1 MSQAQSLGRLPTAD
15 NNHRAPGNLLALD
28 EKKYSRLGWLLVLGG
43 FAGFLGWAAL
53 APLDKGVAVAGKVMV
68 SGHRK
73 AVQHPS
79 GGIIER
85 IEVRDGEVVSA
96 GQVLIRL
103 KELPLRTQ
111 VQSLRTQFLGS
122 LASEAR
128 LNAERD
134 GSQVLAFAPE
144 LLAQA
149 DDPEVAATMALQ
161 RQLFSSRAQ
170 ALAMEQQ
177 GIAESIA
184 GSEAQLR
191 GTRDSQ
197 ASKVLQ
203 RSALNEQLQGLREL
217 ARDGYIPRNR
227 LLDSERLYAQIDG
240 SISEDFGRIGQLQ
253 RQILEMRL
261 RIRQLAEE
269 FQKELRSQLAETRT
283 RSEDLRNRL
292 ASAEFELANS
302 LVRAPAAGVV
312 VGLEV
317 FTEGGVVKPGQAL
330 MEIVP
335 QGEPLLVEARV
346 PVQMIDKVHPGLPV
360 ELMFSAFSQS
370 TTPRV
375 AGQVT
380 LVSADRQVDERTD
393 EPYYTLRAEVSADGM
408 QQLRGLQIRPGMPV
422 EAFVRTGER
431 SMLNYL
437 FKPLLDRTHMALVE
451 E

>member
-1 MSQAQSLGRLPTAD
+1 MTQLNAKVVGDSNVLQ
-15 NNHRAPGNLLALD
+15 LD
-28 EKKYSRLGWLLVLGG
+28 DTRYSRLGRLLMLGG
-43 FAGFLGWAAL
+43 FLGFLGWAAL
-53 APLDKGVAVAGKVMV
+53 APLDKGVAVSGKVMV

-73 AVQHPS
+73 VVQHPS
-79 GGIIER
+79 GGIVER
-85 IEVRDGEVVSA
+85 IDVRDGDKVAA

-103 KELPLRTQ
+103 KETPLLGQ
-111 VQSLRTQFLGS
+111 AQSLRSQFYGS

-134 GSQVLAFAPE
+134 GVASVSFPVELTALAAE
-144 LLAQA
+144 
-149 DDPEVAATMALQ
+149 PEVASNLALQ
-161 RQLFSSRAQ
+161 RQLFDSRRQ
-170 ALAMEQQ
+170 ALLLDQQ
-177 GIAESIA
+177 GIDESIA
-184 GSEAQLR
+184 GAEAQLR
-191 GTRDSQ
+191 GVRDSQ

-203 RSALNEQLQGLREL
+203 RTALTEQLQGLREL
-217 ARDGYIPRNR
+217 AREGYIPRNR
-227 LLDSERLYAQIDG
+227 LLDSERVYAQVLG
-240 SISEDFGRIGQLQ
+240 SISEDYGRIGQLQ
-253 RQILEMRL
+253 RQVLEMRL
-261 RIRQLAEE
+261 KIRQLAEE
-269 FQKELRSQLAETRT
+269 YQKEVRTQLADTRVRT
-283 RSEDLRNRL
+283 EDLRNRL

-302 LVRAPAAGVV
+302 QLRAPVAGIV
-312 VGLEV
+312 VGLDV
-317 FTEGGVVKPGQAL
+317 FTEGGVIKPGQAL

-346 PVQMIDKVHPGLPV
+346 PVELADKVHAGLPV

-375 AGQVT
+375 AGEVT

-393 EPYYTLRAEVSADGM
+393 EPYYTLRAQVSEAGM
-408 QQLRGLQIRPGMPV
+408 AQLAGLQIRPGMPV

>member
-1 MSQAQSLGRLPTAD
+1 MTQLNAKAVGDSNVLQ
-15 NNHRAPGNLLALD
+15 LD
-28 EKKYSRLGWLLVLGG
+28 DTRYARLGWLLMLGG
-43 FAGFLGWAAL
+43 FLGFLGWAAL
-53 APLDKGVAVAGKVMV
+53 APLDKGVAVSGKVMV

-73 AVQHPS
+73 VVQHPS
-79 GGIIER
+79 GGIVER
-85 IEVRDGEVVSA
+85 IDVRDGDKVVA

-103 KELPLRTQ
+103 KETPLLGQ
-111 VQSLRTQFLGS
+111 AQSLRSQFYGS

-134 GSQVLAFAPE
+134 GVASVSFPTELTALASE
-144 LLAQA
+144 
-149 DDPEVAATMALQ
+149 PEVASNLALQ
-161 RQLFSSRAQ
+161 RQLFDSRRQ
-170 ALAMEQQ
+170 ALLLDQQ
-177 GIAESIA
+177 GIDESIA
-184 GSEAQLR
+184 GAEAQLR
-191 GTRDSQ
+191 GVRDSQ

-203 RSALNEQLQGLREL
+203 RTALAEQLQGLREL
-217 ARDGYIPRNR
+217 AREGYIPRNR
-227 LLDSERLYAQIDG
+227 LLDSERVYAQVLG
-240 SISEDFGRIGQLQ
+240 SISEDYGRIGQLQ
-253 RQILEMRL
+253 RQVLEMRL
-261 RIRQLAEE
+261 KIRQLAEE
-269 FQKELRSQLAETRT
+269 YQKEVRTQLADTRVRT
-283 RSEDLRNRL
+283 EDLRNRL

-302 LVRAPAAGVV
+302 QLRAPVAGIV
-312 VGLEV
+312 VGLDV
-317 FTEGGVVKPGQAL
+317 FTEGGVIKPGQAL

-346 PVQMIDKVHPGLPV
+346 PVELADKVHAGLPV

-375 AGQVT
+375 AGEVM

-393 EPYYTLRAEVSADGM
+393 EPYYTLRAQVTEAGM
-408 QQLRGLQIRPGMPV
+408 AQLAGLQIRPGMPV

>member
-1 MSQAQSLGRLPTAD
+1 MTQLNAKAVGDSNVLQ
-15 NNHRAPGNLLALD
+15 LD
-28 EKKYSRLGWLLVLGG
+28 DTRYARLGWLLMLGG
-43 FAGFLGWAAL
+43 FLGFLGWAAL
-53 APLDKGVAVAGKVMV
+53 APLDKGVAVSGKVMV

-73 AVQHPS
+73 VVQHPS
-79 GGIIER
+79 GGIVER
-85 IEVRDGEVVSA
+85 IDVRDGDKVVA

-103 KELPLRTQ
+103 KETPLLGQ
-111 VQSLRTQFLGS
+111 AQSLRSQFYGS

-134 GSQVLAFAPE
+134 GVASVSFPTELTALASE
-144 LLAQA
+144 
-149 DDPEVAATMALQ
+149 PEVASNLALQ
-161 RQLFSSRAQ
+161 RQLFDSRRQ
-170 ALAMEQQ
+170 ALLLDQQ
-177 GIAESIA
+177 GIDESIA
-184 GSEAQLR
+184 GAEAQLR
-191 GTRDSQ
+191 GVRDSQ

-203 RSALNEQLQGLREL
+203 RTALAEQLQGLREL
-217 ARDGYIPRNR
+217 AREGYIPRNR
-227 LLDSERLYAQIDG
+227 LLDSERVYAQVLG
-240 SISEDFGRIGQLQ
+240 SISEDYGRIGQLQ
-253 RQILEMRL
+253 RQVLEMRL
-261 RIRQLAEE
+261 KIRQLAEE
-269 FQKELRSQLAETRT
+269 YQKEVRTQLADTRVRT
-283 RSEDLRNRL
+283 EDLRNRL

-302 LVRAPAAGVV
+302 QLRAPVAGIV
-312 VGLEV
+312 VGLDV
-317 FTEGGVVKPGQAL
+317 FTEGGVIKPGQAL

-346 PVQMIDKVHPGLPV
+346 PVELADKGHAGLPV

-375 AGQVT
+375 AGEVM

-393 EPYYTLRAEVSADGM
+393 EPYYTLRAQVTEAGM
-408 QQLRGLQIRPGMPV
+408 AQLAGLQIRPGMPV

>member
-1 MSQAQSLGRLPTAD
+1 MTQLNAKAVGDSNVLQ
-15 NNHRAPGNLLALD
+15 LD
-28 EKKYSRLGWLLVLGG
+28 DTRYSRLGWLLMLGG
-43 FAGFLGWAAL
+43 FLGFLGWAAL
-53 APLDKGVAVAGKVMV
+53 APLDKGVAVSGKVMV

-73 AVQHPS
+73 VVQHPS
-79 GGIIER
+79 GGIVER
-85 IEVRDGEVVSA
+85 IDVRDGDKVAA

-103 KELPLRTQ
+103 KETPLLGQ
-111 VQSLRTQFLGS
+111 AQSLRSQFYGS

-134 GSQVLAFAPE
+134 GVASVSFPTELTALASE
-144 LLAQA
+144 
-149 DDPEVAATMALQ
+149 PEVASNLALQ
-161 RQLFSSRAQ
+161 RQLFDSRRQ
-170 ALAMEQQ
+170 ALLLDQQ
-177 GIAESIA
+177 GIDESIA
-184 GSEAQLR
+184 GAEAQLR
-191 GTRDSQ
+191 GVRDSQ

-203 RSALNEQLQGLREL
+203 RTALAEQLQGLREL
-217 ARDGYIPRNR
+217 AREGYIPRNR
-227 LLDSERLYAQIDG
+227 LLDSERVYAQVLG
-240 SISEDFGRIGQLQ
+240 SISEDYGRIGQLQ
-253 RQILEMRL
+253 RQVLEMRL
-261 RIRQLAEE
+261 KIRQLAEE
-269 FQKELRSQLAETRT
+269 YQKEVRTQLADTRVRT
-283 RSEDLRNRL
+283 EDLRNRL

-302 LVRAPAAGVV
+302 QLRAPVAGIV
-312 VGLEV
+312 VGLDV
-317 FTEGGVVKPGQAL
+317 FTEGGVIKPGQAL

-346 PVQMIDKVHPGLPV
+346 PVELADKVHAGLPV

-375 AGQVT
+375 AGEVM

-393 EPYYTLRAEVSADGM
+393 EPFYTLRAQVTEAGM
-408 QQLRGLQIRPGMPV
+408 AQLAGLQIRPGMPV

>member
-1 MSQAQSLGRLPTAD
+1 MTQLNAKAVGDSNVLQ
-15 NNHRAPGNLLALD
+15 LD
-28 EKKYSRLGWLLVLGG
+28 DTRYARLGWLLMLGG
-43 FAGFLGWAAL
+43 FLGFLGWAAL
-53 APLDKGVAVAGKVMV
+53 APLDKGVAVSGKVMV

-73 AVQHPS
+73 VVQHPS
-79 GGIIER
+79 GGIVER
-85 IEVRDGEVVSA
+85 IDVRDGDKVVA

-103 KELPLRTQ
+103 KETPLLGQ
-111 VQSLRTQFLGS
+111 AQSLRSQFYGS

-134 GSQVLAFAPE
+134 GVASVSFPTELTALASE
-144 LLAQA
+144 
-149 DDPEVAATMALQ
+149 PEVASNLALQ
-161 RQLFSSRAQ
+161 RQLFDSRRQ
-170 ALAMEQQ
+170 ALLLDQQ
-177 GIAESIA
+177 GIDESIA
-184 GSEAQLR
+184 GAEAQLR
-191 GTRDSQ
+191 GVRDSQ

-203 RSALNEQLQGLREL
+203 RTALAEQLQGLREL
-217 ARDGYIPRNR
+217 AREGYIPRNR
-227 LLDSERLYAQIDG
+227 LLDSERVYAQVLG
-240 SISEDFGRIGQLQ
+240 SISEDYGRIGQLQ
-253 RQILEMRL
+253 RQVLEMRL
-261 RIRQLAEE
+261 KIRQLAEE
-269 FQKELRSQLAETRT
+269 YQKEVRTQLADTRVRT
-283 RSEDLRNRL
+283 EDLRNRL

-302 LVRAPAAGVV
+302 QLRAPVAGIV
-312 VGLEV
+312 VGLDV
-317 FTEGGVVKPGQAL
+317 FTEGGVIKPGQAL

-346 PVQMIDKVHPGLPV
+346 PVELADKVHPGLPV

-375 AGQVT
+375 AGEVT

-393 EPYYTLRAEVSADGM
+393 EPYYTLRAQVSEAGM
-408 QQLRGLQIRPGMPV
+408 AQLAGLQIRPGMPV

>member
-1 MSQAQSLGRLPTAD
+1 MTQSNARGLGDSNVLQ
-15 NNHRAPGNLLALD
+15 LD
-28 EKKYSRLGWLLVLGG
+28 DTRYSRLGWLLMLGG
-43 FAGFLGWAAL
+43 FLGFLGWAAL
-53 APLDKGVAVAGKVMV
+53 APLDKGVAVSGKVMV

-73 AVQHPS
+73 VVQHPS
-79 GGIIER
+79 GGIVER
-85 IEVRDGEVVSA
+85 IDVRDGDNVQA

-103 KELPLRTQ
+103 KETPLLGQ
-111 VQSLRTQFLGS
+111 AQSLRSQFYGS

-134 GSQVLAFAPE
+134 GASSVIFPVELTALAAE
-144 LLAQA
+144 
-149 DDPEVAATMALQ
+149 PEVTSNRVLQ
-161 RQLFSSRAQ
+161 RQLFDSRRQ
-170 ALAMEQQ
+170 ALLLDQQ
-177 GIAESIA
+177 GINESIA
-184 GSEAQLR
+184 GAEAQLR
-191 GTRDSQ
+191 GVRDSQ

-203 RSALNEQLQGLREL
+203 RTALTEQLQGLREL
-217 ARDGYIPRNR
+217 AHEGYIPRNR
-227 LLDSERLYAQIDG
+227 LLDSERVYAQVLG
-240 SISEDFGRIGQLQ
+240 SISEDYGRIGQLQ
-253 RQILEMRL
+253 RQVLEMRL
-261 RIRQLAEE
+261 KIRQLAEE
-269 FQKELRSQLAETRT
+269 YQKEVRTQLADTRVRT
-283 RSEDLRNRL
+283 EDLRNRL

-302 LVRAPAAGVV
+302 QLRAPVAGIV
-312 VGLEV
+312 VGLDV
-317 FTEGGVVKPGQAL
+317 FTEGGVIKPGQAL

-346 PVQMIDKVHPGLPV
+346 PVELADKVHAGLPV

-375 AGQVT
+375 AGEVT

-393 EPYYTLRAEVSADGM
+393 EPYYTLRAQVSEQGM
-408 QQLRGLQIRPGMPV
+408 AQLAGLQIRPGMPV

>member
-1 MSQAQSLGRLPTAD
+1 MTQLNAKAVGDSNVLQ
-15 NNHRAPGNLLALD
+15 LD
-28 EKKYSRLGWLLVLGG
+28 DTRYARLGWLLMLGG
-43 FAGFLGWAAL
+43 FLGFLGWAAL
-53 APLDKGVAVAGKVMV
+53 APLDKGVAVSGKVMV

-73 AVQHPS
+73 VVQHPS
-79 GGIIER
+79 GGIVER
-85 IEVRDGEVVSA
+85 IDVRDGDKVVA

-103 KELPLRTQ
+103 KETPLLGQ
-111 VQSLRTQFLGS
+111 AQSLRSQFYGS

-134 GSQVLAFAPE
+134 GVASVSFPTELTALASE
-144 LLAQA
+144 
-149 DDPEVAATMALQ
+149 PEVASNLALQ
-161 RQLFSSRAQ
+161 RQLFDSRRQ
-170 ALAMEQQ
+170 ALLLDQQ
-177 GIAESIA
+177 GIDESIA
-184 GSEAQLR
+184 GAEAQLR
-191 GTRDSQ
+191 GVRDSQ

-203 RSALNEQLQGLREL
+203 RTALTEQLQGLREL
-217 ARDGYIPRNR
+217 AREGYIPRNR
-227 LLDSERLYAQIDG
+227 LLDSERVYAQVLG
-240 SISEDFGRIGQLQ
+240 SISEDYGRIGQLQ
-253 RQILEMRL
+253 RQVLEMRL
-261 RIRQLAEE
+261 KIRQLAEE
-269 FQKELRSQLAETRT
+269 YQKEVRTQLADTRVRT
-283 RSEDLRNRL
+283 EDLRNRL

-302 LVRAPAAGVV
+302 QLRAPVAGIV
-312 VGLEV
+312 VGLDV
-317 FTEGGVVKPGQAL
+317 FTEGGVIKPGQAL

-346 PVQMIDKVHPGLPV
+346 PVELADKVHAGLPV

-375 AGQVT
+375 AGEVM

-393 EPYYTLRAEVSADGM
+393 EPFYTLRAQVTEAGM
-408 QQLRGLQIRPGMPV
+408 AQLAGLQIRPGMPV

>member
-1 MSQAQSLGRLPTAD
+1 MTQLNAKVVGDSNVLQ
-15 NNHRAPGNLLALD
+15 LD
-28 EKKYSRLGWLLVLGG
+28 DTRYSRLGWLLMLGG
-43 FAGFLGWAAL
+43 FLGFLGWAAL
-53 APLDKGVAVAGKVMV
+53 APLDKGVAVSGKVMV

-73 AVQHPS
+73 VVQHPS
-79 GGIIER
+79 GGIVER
-85 IEVRDGEVVSA
+85 IDVRDGEKVAA

-103 KELPLRTQ
+103 KETPLLGQ
-111 VQSLRTQFLGS
+111 AQSLRSQFYGS

-134 GSQVLAFAPE
+134 GVASVSFPVE
-144 LLAQA
+144 LTAMA
-149 DDPEVAATMALQ
+149 AEPEVASNLALQ
-161 RQLFSSRAQ
+161 RQLFDSRRQ
-170 ALAMEQQ
+170 ALLLDQQ
-177 GIAESIA
+177 GIDESIA
-184 GSEAQLR
+184 GAEAQLR
-191 GTRDSQ
+191 GVRDSQ

-203 RSALNEQLQGLREL
+203 RTALTEQLQGLREL
-217 ARDGYIPRNR
+217 AREGYIPRNR
-227 LLDSERLYAQIDG
+227 LLDSERVYAQVLG
-240 SISEDFGRIGQLQ
+240 SISEDYGRIGQLQ
-253 RQILEMRL
+253 RQVLEMRL
-261 RIRQLAEE
+261 KIRQLAEE
-269 FQKELRSQLAETRT
+269 YQKEVRTQLADTRVRT
-283 RSEDLRNRL
+283 EDLRNRL

-302 LVRAPAAGVV
+302 QLRAPVAGIV
-312 VGLEV
+312 VGLDV
-317 FTEGGVVKPGQAL
+317 FTEGGVIKPGQAL

-346 PVQMIDKVHPGLPV
+346 PVELADKVHAGLPV

-375 AGQVT
+375 AGEVT

-393 EPYYTLRAEVSADGM
+393 EPYYTLRAQVSEAGM
-408 QQLRGLQIRPGMPV
+408 AQLAGLQIRPGMPV

>member
-1 MSQAQSLGRLPTAD
+1 MKANLSTGPAAPVAGPAASNVLSLDDR
-15 NNHRAPGNLLALD
+15 
-28 EKKYSRLGWLLVLGG
+28 KYSRLGWLLVLGG
-43 FAGFLGWAAL
+43 FAGFIGWAAL
-53 APLDKGVAVAGKVMV
+53 APLDKGVAVSGKVMV

-73 AVQHPS
+73 TVQHQS
-79 GGIIER
+79 GGIVER
-85 IEVRDGEVVSA
+85 IEVKEGDRVSA
-96 GQVLIRL
+96 GQVLLRL
-103 KELPLRTQ
+103 NETPLRTQ
-111 VQSLRTQFLGS
+111 MQSLRSQYLGS

-134 GSQVLAFAPE
+134 GASDIVFDPQLQALASEP
-144 LLAQA
+144 
-149 DDPEVAATMALQ
+149 DVVASLALQ
-161 RQLFSSRAQ
+161 RQLFSSRRQ
-170 ALAMEQQ
+170 ALSMEQQ
-177 GIAESIA
+177 GIAETIA

-197 ASKVLQ
+197 ASKRQQ

-240 SISEDFGRIGQLQ
+240 SIAEDFGRIGQLQ
-253 RQILEMRL
+253 RQILELRL
-261 RIRQLAEE
+261 RIRQSSED
-269 FQKELRSQLAETRT
+269 FQKDLRSQLADTRIRT
-283 RSEDLRNRL
+283 EDLRNRL

-302 LVRAPAAGVV
+302 QVRAPAAGVV

-317 FTEGGVVKPGQAL
+317 YTEGGVIKPGQPL
-330 MEIVP
+330 MDIVP
-335 QGEPLLVEARV
+335 QDEPLLVEARV
-346 PVQMIDKVHPGLPV
+346 PVQLVDKVHPGLPV
-360 ELMFSAFSQS
+360 ELMFSAFNQS

-375 AGQVT
+375 PGEVT
-380 LVSADRQVDERTD
+380 LVSADRQVDERTE
-393 EPYYTLRAEVSADGM
+393 EPYYTLRATVSAQGM
-408 QQLRGLQIRPGMPV
+408 QQLQGLQIRPGMPV

>member
-1 MSQAQSLGRLPTAD
+1 MTQLNTKAVGDSNVLQ
-15 NNHRAPGNLLALD
+15 LD
-28 EKKYSRLGWLLVLGG
+28 DTRDARLGWLLMLGG
-43 FAGFLGWAAL
+43 FLGFLGWAAL
-53 APLDKGVAVAGKVMV
+53 APLDKGVAVSGKVMV

-73 AVQHPS
+73 VVQHPS
-79 GGIIER
+79 GGIVER
-85 IEVRDGEVVSA
+85 IDVRDGDKVVA

-103 KELPLRTQ
+103 KETPLLGQ
-111 VQSLRTQFLGS
+111 AQSLRSQFYGS

-134 GSQVLAFAPE
+134 GVASVSFPTELTALASE
-144 LLAQA
+144 R
-149 DDPEVAATMALQ
+149 EVASNLALQ
-161 RQLFSSRAQ
+161 RQLFDSRRQ
-170 ALAMEQQ
+170 ALLLDQQ
-177 GIAESIA
+177 GIDESIA
-184 GSEAQLR
+184 GAEAQLR
-191 GTRDSQ
+191 GVRDSQ

-203 RSALNEQLQGLREL
+203 RTALTEQLLGLREL
-217 ARDGYIPRNR
+217 AREGYIPRNR
-227 LLDSERLYAQIDG
+227 LLDSERVYAQVLG
-240 SISEDFGRIGQLQ
+240 SISEDYGRIGQLQ
-253 RQILEMRL
+253 QQVLEMRL
-261 RIRQLAEE
+261 KIRQLAEE
-269 FQKELRSQLAETRT
+269 YQKEVRTQLADTRIRT
-283 RSEDLRNRL
+283 EDLRNRL

-302 LVRAPAAGVV
+302 QLRAPVAGIV
-312 VGLEV
+312 VGLDV
-317 FTEGGVVKPGQAL
+317 FTEGGVIKPGQAL

-346 PVQMIDKVHPGLPV
+346 PVELADKVHAGLPV

-375 AGQVT
+375 AGEVM

-393 EPYYTLRAEVSADGM
+393 EPYYTLRAQVTEAGM
-408 QQLRGLQIRPGMPV
+408 AQLAGLQIRPGMPV

>member
-1 MSQAQSLGRLPTAD
+1 MTQLNAKAVGDSNVLQ
-15 NNHRAPGNLLALD
+15 LD
-28 EKKYSRLGWLLVLGG
+28 DTRYARLGWLLMLGG
-43 FAGFLGWAAL
+43 FLGFLGWAAL
-53 APLDKGVAVAGKVMV
+53 APLDKGVAVSGKVMV

-73 AVQHPS
+73 VVQHPS
-79 GGIIER
+79 GGIVER
-85 IEVRDGEVVSA
+85 IDVRDGDKVVA

-103 KELPLRTQ
+103 KETPLLGQ
-111 VQSLRTQFLGS
+111 AQSLRSQFYGS

-134 GSQVLAFAPE
+134 GVASVSFPTELTALASE
-144 LLAQA
+144 R
-149 DDPEVAATMALQ
+149 EVASNLALQ
-161 RQLFSSRAQ
+161 RQLFDSRRQ
-170 ALAMEQQ
+170 ALLLDQQ
-177 GIAESIA
+177 GIDESIA
-184 GSEAQLR
+184 GAEAQLR
-191 GTRDSQ
+191 GVRDSQ

-203 RSALNEQLQGLREL
+203 RTALTEQLLGLREL
-217 ARDGYIPRNR
+217 AREGYIPRNR
-227 LLDSERLYAQIDG
+227 LLDSERVYAQVLG
-240 SISEDFGRIGQLQ
+240 SISEDYGRIGQLQ
-253 RQILEMRL
+253 RQVLEMRL
-261 RIRQLAEE
+261 KIRQLAEE
-269 FQKELRSQLAETRT
+269 YQKEVRTQLADTRVRT
-283 RSEDLRNRL
+283 EDLRNRL

-302 LVRAPAAGVV
+302 QLRAPVAGIV
-312 VGLEV
+312 VGLDV
-317 FTEGGVVKPGQAL
+317 FTEGGVIKPGQAL

-346 PVQMIDKVHPGLPV
+346 PVELADKVHAGLPV

-375 AGQVT
+375 AGEVM

-393 EPYYTLRAEVSADGM
+393 EPFYTLRAQVTEAGM
-408 QQLRGLQIRPGMPV
+408 AQLAGLQIRPGMPV

>member
-1 MSQAQSLGRLPTAD
+1 MTQLNAKAVGDSNVLQ
-15 NNHRAPGNLLALD
+15 LD
-28 EKKYSRLGWLLVLGG
+28 DTRYSRLGWLLMLGG
-43 FAGFLGWAAL
+43 FLGFLGWAAL
-53 APLDKGVAVAGKVMV
+53 APLDKGVAVSGKVMV

-73 AVQHPS
+73 VVQHPS
-79 GGIIER
+79 GGIVER
-85 IEVRDGEVVSA
+85 IDVRDGDKVAA

-103 KELPLRTQ
+103 KETPLLGQ
-111 VQSLRTQFLGS
+111 AQSLRSQFYGS

-134 GSQVLAFAPE
+134 GVASVSFPVELTALAAE
-144 LLAQA
+144 
-149 DDPEVAATMALQ
+149 PEVASNLALQ
-161 RQLFSSRAQ
+161 RQLFDSRRQ
-170 ALAMEQQ
+170 ALLLDQQ
-177 GIAESIA
+177 GIDESIA
-184 GSEAQLR
+184 GAEAQLR
-191 GTRDSQ
+191 GVRDSQ

-203 RSALNEQLQGLREL
+203 RTALAEQLQGLREL
-217 ARDGYIPRNR
+217 AREGYIPRNR
-227 LLDSERLYAQIDG
+227 LLDSERVYAQVLG
-240 SISEDFGRIGQLQ
+240 SISEDYGRIGQLQ
-253 RQILEMRL
+253 RQVLEMRL
-261 RIRQLAEE
+261 KIRQLAEE
-269 FQKELRSQLAETRT
+269 YQKEVRTQLADTRVRT
-283 RSEDLRNRL
+283 EDLRNRL

-302 LVRAPAAGVV
+302 QLRAPVAGIV
-312 VGLEV
+312 VGLDV
-317 FTEGGVVKPGQAL
+317 FTEGGVIKPGQAL

-346 PVQMIDKVHPGLPV
+346 PVELADKVHAGLPV

-375 AGQVT
+375 AGEVM

-393 EPYYTLRAEVSADGM
+393 EPFYTLRAQVTEAGM
-408 QQLRGLQIRPGMPV
+408 AQLAGLQIRPGMPV

>member
-1 MSQAQSLGRLPTAD
+1 MSPSHANGPLPVNNGSLPNNVLP
-15 NNHRAPGNLLALD
+15 LD
-28 EKKYSRLGWLLVLGG
+28 DKKYSRLGWWLVLGG

-53 APLDKGVAVAGKVMV
+53 APLDKGVAVSGKVMV

-79 GGIIER
+79 GGIVER
-85 IEVRDGEVVSA
+85 IEVRDGQVVSA

-103 KELPLRTQ
+103 KETPLRTQ
-111 VQSLRTQFLGS
+111 MQSLRAQFLGS

-128 LNAERD
+128 LNAEREGATSID
-134 GSQVLAFAPE
+134 FGSE
-144 LLAQA
+144 LLALA
-149 DDPEVAATMALQ
+149 TEPEVAASMVLQ
-161 RQLFSSRAQ
+161 RQLFSSRRQ

-177 GIAESIA
+177 GIAETIA

-197 ASKVLQ
+197 ASKLQ
-203 RSALNEQLQGLREL
+203 QRKALNEQLQGLREL

-227 LLDSERLYAQIDG
+227 LLDSERLYAQLDG
-240 SISEDFGRIGQLQ
+240 SIAEDFGRIGQLQ
-253 RQILEMRL
+253 RQVLELRL

-269 FQKELRSQLAETRT
+269 FQKEVRSQLADTRP

-317 FTEGGVVKPGQAL
+317 YTEGGVIKPGEAL

-346 PVQMIDKVHPGLPV
+346 PVQMVDKVHPGLPV

-375 AGQVT
+375 AGEVT
-380 LVSADRQVDERTD
+380 LVSADRQVDPRTD
-393 EPYYTLRAEVSADGM
+393 EPYYTLRAQVSAAGM
-408 QQLRGLQIRPGMPV
+408 QQLQGLQIRPGMPV

>member
-1 MSQAQSLGRLPTAD
+1 MTQLNAKAVGDSNVLQ
-15 NNHRAPGNLLALD
+15 LD
-28 EKKYSRLGWLLVLGG
+28 DTRYARLGWLLMLGG
-43 FAGFLGWAAL
+43 FLGFLGWAAL
-53 APLDKGVAVAGKVMV
+53 APLDKGVAVSGKVMV

-73 AVQHPS
+73 VVQHPS
-79 GGIIER
+79 GGIVER
-85 IEVRDGEVVSA
+85 IDVHDGDKVAA

-103 KELPLRTQ
+103 KETPLLGQ
-111 VQSLRTQFLGS
+111 AQSLRSQFYGS

-134 GSQVLAFAPE
+134 GVASVSFPTELTALASE
-144 LLAQA
+144 
-149 DDPEVAATMALQ
+149 PEVASNLALQ
-161 RQLFSSRAQ
+161 RQLFDSRRQ
-170 ALAMEQQ
+170 ALLLDQQ
-177 GIAESIA
+177 GIDESIA
-184 GSEAQLR
+184 GAEAQLR
-191 GTRDSQ
+191 GVRDSQ

-203 RSALNEQLQGLREL
+203 RTALAEQLQGLREL
-217 ARDGYIPRNR
+217 AREGYIPRNR
-227 LLDSERLYAQIDG
+227 LLDSERVYAQVLG
-240 SISEDFGRIGQLQ
+240 SISEDYGRIGQLQ
-253 RQILEMRL
+253 RQVLEMRL
-261 RIRQLAEE
+261 KIRQLAEE
-269 FQKELRSQLAETRT
+269 YQKEVRTQLADTRVRT
-283 RSEDLRNRL
+283 EDLRNRL

-302 LVRAPAAGVV
+302 QLRAPVAGIV
-312 VGLEV
+312 VGLDV
-317 FTEGGVVKPGQAL
+317 FTEGGVIKPGQAL

-346 PVQMIDKVHPGLPV
+346 PVELADKVHAGLPV

-375 AGQVT
+375 AGEVM

-393 EPYYTLRAEVSADGM
+393 EPFYTLRAQVTEAGM
-408 QQLRGLQIRPGMPV
+408 VQLAGLQIRPGMPV

>member
-1 MSQAQSLGRLPTAD
+1 MTQLNTKAVGDSNVLQ
-15 NNHRAPGNLLALD
+15 LD
-28 EKKYSRLGWLLVLGG
+28 DTRYSRLGWMLMLGG
-43 FAGFLGWAAL
+43 FLGFLGWAAL
-53 APLDKGVAVAGKVMV
+53 APLDKGVAVSGKVMV

-73 AVQHPS
+73 VVQHPS
-79 GGIIER
+79 GGIVER
-85 IEVRDGEVVSA
+85 IDVRDGDKVAA

-103 KELPLRTQ
+103 KETPLLGQ
-111 VQSLRTQFLGS
+111 AQSLRSQFYGS

-134 GSQVLAFAPE
+134 GVASVSFPVELTALAAE
-144 LLAQA
+144 
-149 DDPEVAATMALQ
+149 PEVASNLTLQ
-161 RQLFSSRAQ
+161 RQLFDSRRQ
-170 ALAMEQQ
+170 ALLLDQQ
-177 GIAESIA
+177 GIDESIA
-184 GSEAQLR
+184 GAEAQLR
-191 GTRDSQ
+191 GVRDSQ

-203 RSALNEQLQGLREL
+203 RTALTEQLLGLREL
-217 ARDGYIPRNR
+217 AREGYIPRNR
-227 LLDSERLYAQIDG
+227 LLDSERVYAQVLG
-240 SISEDFGRIGQLQ
+240 SISEDYGRIGQLQ
-253 RQILEMRL
+253 RQVLEMRL
-261 RIRQLAEE
+261 KIRQLAEE
-269 FQKELRSQLAETRT
+269 YQKEVRTQLADTRVRT
-283 RSEDLRNRL
+283 EDLRNRL

-302 LVRAPAAGVV
+302 QLRAPVAGIV
-312 VGLEV
+312 VGLDV
-317 FTEGGVVKPGQAL
+317 FTEGGVIKPGQAL

-346 PVQMIDKVHPGLPV
+346 PVELADKVHAGLPV

-375 AGQVT
+375 AGEVT

-393 EPYYTLRAEVSADGM
+393 EPYYTLRAQVSDAGM
-408 QQLRGLQIRPGMPV
+408 AQLAGLQIRPGMPV

>member
-1 MSQAQSLGRLPTAD
+1 MTQLNAKAVGDSNVLQ
-15 NNHRAPGNLLALD
+15 LD
-28 EKKYSRLGWLLVLGG
+28 DTRYSRLGWLLMLGG
-43 FAGFLGWAAL
+43 FLGFLGWAAL
-53 APLDKGVAVAGKVMV
+53 APLDKGVAVSGKVMV

-73 AVQHPS
+73 VVQHAS
-79 GGIIER
+79 GGIVER
-85 IEVRDGEVVSA
+85 IDVRDGDKVAA

-103 KELPLRTQ
+103 KETPLLGQ
-111 VQSLRTQFLGS
+111 AQSLRSQFYGS

-134 GSQVLAFAPE
+134 GVASVSFPVELTALAAE
-144 LLAQA
+144 
-149 DDPEVAATMALQ
+149 PEVASSLALQ
-161 RQLFSSRAQ
+161 RQLFDSRRQ
-170 ALAMEQQ
+170 ALLLDQQ
-177 GIAESIA
+177 GIDESIA
-184 GSEAQLR
+184 GAEAQLR
-191 GTRDSQ
+191 GVRDSQ

-203 RSALNEQLQGLREL
+203 RAALAEQLQGLREL
-217 ARDGYIPRNR
+217 AREGYIPRNR
-227 LLDSERLYAQIDG
+227 LLDSERVYAQVLG
-240 SISEDFGRIGQLQ
+240 SISEDYGRIGQLQ
-253 RQILEMRL
+253 RQVLEMRL
-261 RIRQLAEE
+261 KIRQLAEE
-269 FQKELRSQLAETRT
+269 YQKEVRTQLADTRVRT
-283 RSEDLRNRL
+283 EDLRNRL

-302 LVRAPAAGVV
+302 QLRAPVAGIV
-312 VGLEV
+312 VGLDV
-317 FTEGGVVKPGQAL
+317 FTEGGVIKPGQAL

-346 PVQMIDKVHPGLPV
+346 PVELADKVHAGLPV

-375 AGQVT
+375 AGEVT

-393 EPYYTLRAEVSADGM
+393 EPYYTLRAQVSEAGM
-408 QQLRGLQIRPGMPV
+408 AQLAGLQIRPGMPV

>member
-1 MSQAQSLGRLPTAD
+1 MKYSNAKV
-15 NNHRAPGNLLALD
+15 PGDSNVLQLD
-28 EKKYSRLGWLLVLGG
+28 DTRYSRLGWLLMLGG
-43 FAGFLGWAAL
+43 FLGFLGWAAL
-53 APLDKGVAVAGKVMV
+53 APLDKGVAVSGKVMV

-73 AVQHPS
+73 VVQHPS
-79 GGIIER
+79 GGIVER
-85 IEVRDGEVVSA
+85 IDVRDGDKVDA

-103 KELPLRTQ
+103 KETPLLGQ
-111 VQSLRTQFLGS
+111 AQSLRSQFYGS

-134 GSQVLAFAPE
+134 GAVSVSFPVE
-144 LLAQA
+144 LTALVTE
-149 DDPEVAATMALQ
+149 PEVASNLVLQ
-161 RQLFSSRAQ
+161 RQLFDSRRQ
-170 ALAMEQQ
+170 ALLLDQQ
-177 GIAESIA
+177 GVDESIA
-184 GSEAQLR
+184 GAEAQLR
-191 GTRDSQ
+191 GVRESQ

-203 RSALNEQLQGLREL
+203 RTALAEQLQGLREL
-217 ARDGYIPRNR
+217 AREGYIPRNR
-227 LLDSERLYAQIDG
+227 LLDSERVYAQVLG
-240 SISEDFGRIGQLQ
+240 SISEDYGRIGQLQ
-253 RQILEMRL
+253 RQVLEMRL
-261 RIRQLAEE
+261 KIRQLAEE
-269 FQKELRSQLAETRT
+269 YQKEVRTQLADTRVRT
-283 RSEDLRNRL
+283 EDLRNRL

-302 LVRAPAAGVV
+302 QLRAPVAGIV
-312 VGLEV
+312 VGLDV
-317 FTEGGVVKPGQAL
+317 FTEGGVIKPGQAL

-346 PVQMIDKVHPGLPV
+346 PVELADKVHPGLPV

-375 AGQVT
+375 AGEVT

-393 EPYYTLRAEVSADGM
+393 EPYYTLRAQVSDAGM
-408 QQLRGLQIRPGMPV
+408 AQLAGLQIRPGMPV

>member
-1 MSQAQSLGRLPTAD
+1 MTQLNAKAVGDSNVLQ
-15 NNHRAPGNLLALD
+15 LD
-28 EKKYSRLGWLLVLGG
+28 DTRYARLGWLLMLGG
-43 FAGFLGWAAL
+43 FLGFLGWAAL
-53 APLDKGVAVAGKVMV
+53 APLDKGVAVSGKVMV

-73 AVQHPS
+73 VVQHPS
-79 GGIIER
+79 GGIVER
-85 IEVRDGEVVSA
+85 IDVRDGDKVVA

-103 KELPLRTQ
+103 KETPLLGQ
-111 VQSLRTQFLGS
+111 AQSLRSQFYGS

-134 GSQVLAFAPE
+134 GVASVSFPTELTALASE
-144 LLAQA
+144 R
-149 DDPEVAATMALQ
+149 EVASNLALQ
-161 RQLFSSRAQ
+161 RQLFDSRRQ
-170 ALAMEQQ
+170 ALLLDQQ
-177 GIAESIA
+177 GIDESIA
-184 GSEAQLR
+184 GAEAQLR
-191 GTRDSQ
+191 GVRDSQ

-203 RSALNEQLQGLREL
+203 RTALAEQLQGLREL
-217 ARDGYIPRNR
+217 AREGYIPRNR
-227 LLDSERLYAQIDG
+227 LLDSERVYAQVLG
-240 SISEDFGRIGQLQ
+240 SISEDYGRIGQLQ
-253 RQILEMRL
+253 RQVLEMRL
-261 RIRQLAEE
+261 KIRQLAEE
-269 FQKELRSQLAETRT
+269 YQKEVRTQLADTRVRT
-283 RSEDLRNRL
+283 EDLRNRL

-302 LVRAPAAGVV
+302 QLRAPVAGIV
-312 VGLEV
+312 VGLDV
-317 FTEGGVVKPGQAL
+317 FTEGGVIKPGQAL

-346 PVQMIDKVHPGLPV
+346 PVELADKVHAGLPV

-375 AGQVT
+375 AGEVM

-393 EPYYTLRAEVSADGM
+393 EPFYTLRAQVTEAGM
-408 QQLRGLQIRPGMPV
+408 VQLAGLQIRPGMPV

>member
-1 MSQAQSLGRLPTAD
+1 MKYSNAKV
-15 NNHRAPGNLLALD
+15 PGGSNVLQLD
-28 EKKYSRLGWLLVLGG
+28 DTRYSRLGWLLMLGG
-43 FAGFLGWAAL
+43 FLGFLGWAAL
-53 APLDKGVAVAGKVMV
+53 APLDKGVAVSGKVMV

-73 AVQHPS
+73 VVQHPS
-79 GGIIER
+79 GGIVER
-85 IEVRDGEVVSA
+85 IDVRDGDKVDA

-103 KELPLRTQ
+103 KETPLLGQ
-111 VQSLRTQFLGS
+111 AQSLRSQFYGS

-134 GSQVLAFAPE
+134 GAASVNFPVELTALATE
-144 LLAQA
+144 
-149 DDPEVAATMALQ
+149 PEVASNLVLQ
-161 RQLFSSRAQ
+161 RQLFDSRRQ
-170 ALAMEQQ
+170 ALLLDQQ
-177 GIAESIA
+177 GVDESIA
-184 GSEAQLR
+184 GAEAQLR
-191 GTRDSQ
+191 GVRESQ

-203 RSALNEQLQGLREL
+203 RTALAEQLQGLREL
-217 ARDGYIPRNR
+217 AREGYIPRNR
-227 LLDSERLYAQIDG
+227 LLDSERVYAQVLG
-240 SISEDFGRIGQLQ
+240 SISEDYGRIGQLQ
-253 RQILEMRL
+253 RQVLEMRL
-261 RIRQLAEE
+261 KIRQLAEE
-269 FQKELRSQLAETRT
+269 YQKEVRTQLADTRVRT
-283 RSEDLRNRL
+283 EDLRNRL

-302 LVRAPAAGVV
+302 QLRAPVAGIV
-312 VGLEV
+312 VGLDV
-317 FTEGGVVKPGQAL
+317 FTEGGVIKPGQAL

-346 PVQMIDKVHPGLPV
+346 PVELADKVHPGLPV

-375 AGQVT
+375 AGEVT

-393 EPYYTLRAEVSADGM
+393 EPYYTLRAQVSDAGM
-408 QQLRGLQIRPGMPV
+408 AQLAGLQIRPGMPV

>member
-1 MSQAQSLGRLPTAD
+1 MTQLNAKAVGDSNVLQ
-15 NNHRAPGNLLALD
+15 LD
-28 EKKYSRLGWLLVLGG
+28 DTRYARLGWLLMLGG
-43 FAGFLGWAAL
+43 FLGFLGWAAL
-53 APLDKGVAVAGKVMV
+53 APLDKGVAVSGKVMV

-73 AVQHPS
+73 VVQHPS
-79 GGIIER
+79 GGIVER
-85 IEVRDGEVVSA
+85 IDVRDGDKVVA

-103 KELPLRTQ
+103 KETPLLGQ
-111 VQSLRTQFLGS
+111 AQSLRSQFYGS

-134 GSQVLAFAPE
+134 GVASVSFPTELTALASE
-144 LLAQA
+144 R
-149 DDPEVAATMALQ
+149 EVASNLALQ
-161 RQLFSSRAQ
+161 RQLFDSRRQ
-170 ALAMEQQ
+170 ALLLDQQ
-177 GIAESIA
+177 GIDESIA
-184 GSEAQLR
+184 GAEAQLR
-191 GTRDSQ
+191 GVRDSQ

-203 RSALNEQLQGLREL
+203 RTALTEQLLGLREL
-217 ARDGYIPRNR
+217 AREGYIPRNR
-227 LLDSERLYAQIDG
+227 LLDSERVYAQVLG
-240 SISEDFGRIGQLQ
+240 SISEDYGRIGQLQ
-253 RQILEMRL
+253 RQVLEMRL
-261 RIRQLAEE
+261 KIRQLAEE
-269 FQKELRSQLAETRT
+269 YQKEVRTQLADTRVRT
-283 RSEDLRNRL
+283 EDLRNRL

-302 LVRAPAAGVV
+302 QLRAPVAGIV
-312 VGLEV
+312 VGLDV
-317 FTEGGVVKPGQAL
+317 FTEGGVIKPGQAL

-346 PVQMIDKVHPGLPV
+346 PVELADKVHAGLPV

-375 AGQVT
+375 AGEVM

-393 EPYYTLRAEVSADGM
+393 EPYYTLRAQVTEAGM
-408 QQLRGLQIRPGMPV
+408 AQLAGLQIRPGMPV

>member
-1 MSQAQSLGRLPTAD
+1 MKYSNAKV
-15 NNHRAPGNLLALD
+15 PGDSNVLQLD
-28 EKKYSRLGWLLVLGG
+28 DTRYSRLGWLLMLGG
-43 FAGFLGWAAL
+43 FLGFLGWAAL
-53 APLDKGVAVAGKVMV
+53 APLDKGVAVSGKVMV

-73 AVQHPS
+73 VVQHPS
-79 GGIIER
+79 GGIVER
-85 IEVRDGEVVSA
+85 IDVRDGDKVQA

-103 KELPLRTQ
+103 KETPLLGQ
-111 VQSLRTQFLGS
+111 AQSLRSQFYGS

-134 GSQVLAFAPE
+134 GALEVSFPTELTTLAA
-144 LLAQA
+144 A
-149 DDPEVAATMALQ
+149 PEVASNLALQ
-161 RQLFSSRAQ
+161 RQLFDSRRQ
-170 ALAMEQQ
+170 ALLLDQQ
-177 GIAESIA
+177 GIHESIA
-184 GSEAQLR
+184 GAEAQLR
-191 GTRDSQ
+191 GVRDSQ

-203 RSALNEQLQGLREL
+203 RTALTEQLQGLREL
-217 ARDGYIPRNR
+217 AREGFIPRNR
-227 LLDSERLYAQIDG
+227 LLDSERVYAQVLG

-253 RQILEMRL
+253 RQVLEMRL
-261 RIRQLAEE
+261 KIRQLAEE
-269 FQKELRSQLAETRT
+269 YQKEVRTQLADTRVRT
-283 RSEDLRNRL
+283 EDLRNRL

-302 LVRAPAAGVV
+302 QLRAPVAGIV
-312 VGLEV
+312 VGLDV
-317 FTEGGVVKPGQAL
+317 FTEGGVIKPGQAL

-346 PVQMIDKVHPGLPV
+346 PVELADKVHPGLPV

-375 AGQVT
+375 AGEVT

-393 EPYYTLRAEVSADGM
+393 EPYYTLRAQVSDAGM
-408 QQLRGLQIRPGMPV
+408 AQLAGLQIRPGMPV

>member
-1 MSQAQSLGRLPTAD
+1 MTQLNTKAVGDSNVLQ
-15 NNHRAPGNLLALD
+15 LD
-28 EKKYSRLGWLLVLGG
+28 DTRYSRLGWMLMLGG
-43 FAGFLGWAAL
+43 FLGFLGWAAL
-53 APLDKGVAVAGKVMV
+53 APLDKGVAVSGKVMV

-73 AVQHPS
+73 VVQHPS
-79 GGIIER
+79 GGIVER
-85 IEVRDGEVVSA
+85 IDVRDGDKVAA

-103 KELPLRTQ
+103 KETPLLGQ
-111 VQSLRTQFLGS
+111 AQSLRSQFYGS

-134 GSQVLAFAPE
+134 GVASVSFPVELTALAAE
-144 LLAQA
+144 
-149 DDPEVAATMALQ
+149 PEVASNLALQ
-161 RQLFSSRAQ
+161 RQLFDSRRQ
-170 ALAMEQQ
+170 ALLLDQQ
-177 GIAESIA
+177 GIDESIA
-184 GSEAQLR
+184 GAEAQLR
-191 GTRDSQ
+191 GVRDSQ

-203 RSALNEQLQGLREL
+203 RTALTEQLLGLREL
-217 ARDGYIPRNR
+217 AHEGYIPRNR
-227 LLDSERLYAQIDG
+227 LLDSERVYAQVLG
-240 SISEDFGRIGQLQ
+240 SISEDYGRIGQLQ
-253 RQILEMRL
+253 RQVLEMRL
-261 RIRQLAEE
+261 KIRQLAEE
-269 FQKELRSQLAETRT
+269 YQKEVRTQLADTRVRT
-283 RSEDLRNRL
+283 EDLRNRL

-302 LVRAPAAGVV
+302 QLRAPVAGIV
-312 VGLEV
+312 VGLDV
-317 FTEGGVVKPGQAL
+317 FTEGGVIKPGQAL

-346 PVQMIDKVHPGLPV
+346 PVELADKVHAGLPV

-375 AGQVT
+375 AGEVM

-393 EPYYTLRAEVSADGM
+393 EPYYTLRAQVTEAGM
-408 QQLRGLQIRPGMPV
+408 AQLAGLQIRPGMPV

>member
-1 MSQAQSLGRLPTAD
+1 MKYSNAKV
-15 NNHRAPGNLLALD
+15 PGDSNVLQLD
-28 EKKYSRLGWLLVLGG
+28 DTRYSRLGWLLMLGG
-43 FAGFLGWAAL
+43 FLGFLGWAAL
-53 APLDKGVAVAGKVMV
+53 APLDKGVAVSGKVMV

-73 AVQHPS
+73 VVQHPS
-79 GGIIER
+79 GGIVER
-85 IEVRDGEVVSA
+85 IDVRDGDKVQA

-103 KELPLRTQ
+103 KETPLLGQ
-111 VQSLRTQFLGS
+111 AQSLRSQFYGS

-134 GSQVLAFAPE
+134 GALEVSFPTELTTLAA
-144 LLAQA
+144 A
-149 DDPEVAATMALQ
+149 PEVASNLALQ
-161 RQLFSSRAQ
+161 RQLFDSRRQ
-170 ALAMEQQ
+170 ALLLDQQ
-177 GIAESIA
+177 GIHESIA
-184 GSEAQLR
+184 GAEAQLR
-191 GTRDSQ
+191 GVRDSQ

-203 RSALNEQLQGLREL
+203 RTALTEQLQGLRDL
-217 ARDGYIPRNR
+217 AREGFIPRNR
-227 LLDSERLYAQIDG
+227 LLDSERVYAQVLG
-240 SISEDFGRIGQLQ
+240 SISEDYGRIGQLQ
-253 RQILEMRL
+253 RQVLEMRL
-261 RIRQLAEE
+261 KIRQLAEE
-269 FQKELRSQLAETRT
+269 YQKEVRTQLADTRMRT
-283 RSEDLRNRL
+283 EDLRNRL

-302 LVRAPAAGVV
+302 QLRAPVAGIV
-312 VGLEV
+312 VGLDV
-317 FTEGGVVKPGQAL
+317 FTEGGVIKPGQAL

-346 PVQMIDKVHPGLPV
+346 PVELADKVHPGLPV

-375 AGQVT
+375 AGEVT

-393 EPYYTLRAEVSADGM
+393 EPYYTLRAQVSDAGM
-408 QQLRGLQIRPGMPV
+408 AQLAGLQIRPGMPV

>member
-1 MSQAQSLGRLPTAD
+1 VGDSNVLQ
-15 NNHRAPGNLLALD
+15 LD
-28 EKKYSRLGWLLVLGG
+28 DTRYSRLGWILMLGG
-43 FAGFLGWAAL
+43 FLGFLGWAAL
-53 APLDKGVAVAGKVMV
+53 APLDKGVAVSGKVMV

-73 AVQHPS
+73 VVQHPS
-79 GGIIER
+79 GGIVER
-85 IEVRDGEVVSA
+85 IDVRDGDKVAA

-103 KELPLRTQ
+103 KETPLLGQ
-111 VQSLRTQFLGS
+111 AQSLRSQFYGS

-134 GSQVLAFAPE
+134 GVASVSFPVELTALAAE
-144 LLAQA
+144 
-149 DDPEVAATMALQ
+149 PEVASNLALQ
-161 RQLFSSRAQ
+161 RQLFDSRRQ
-170 ALAMEQQ
+170 ALLLDQQ
-177 GIAESIA
+177 GIDESIA
-184 GSEAQLR
+184 GAEAQLR
-191 GTRDSQ
+191 GVRDSQ

-203 RSALNEQLQGLREL
+203 RTALTEQLQGLREL
-217 ARDGYIPRNR
+217 AREGYIPRNR
-227 LLDSERLYAQIDG
+227 LLDSERVYAQVLG
-240 SISEDFGRIGQLQ
+240 SISEDYGRIGQLQ
-253 RQILEMRL
+253 RQVLEMRL
-261 RIRQLAEE
+261 KIRQLAEE
-269 FQKELRSQLAETRT
+269 YQKEVRTQLADTRVRT
-283 RSEDLRNRL
+283 EDLRNRL

-302 LVRAPAAGVV
+302 QLRAPVAGIV
-312 VGLEV
+312 VGLDV
-317 FTEGGVVKPGQAL
+317 FTEGGVIKPGQAL

-346 PVQMIDKVHPGLPV
+346 PVELADKVHAGLPV

-375 AGQVT
+375 AGEVT

-393 EPYYTLRAEVSADGM
+393 EPYYTLRAQVSEAGM
-408 QQLRGLQIRPGMPV
+408 AQLAGLQIRPGMPV

>member
-1 MSQAQSLGRLPTAD
+1 MTQLNAKAVGDSNVLQ
-15 NNHRAPGNLLALD
+15 LD
-28 EKKYSRLGWLLVLGG
+28 DTRYARLGWLLMLGG
-43 FAGFLGWAAL
+43 FLGFLGWAAL
-53 APLDKGVAVAGKVMV
+53 APLDKGVAVSGKVMV

-73 AVQHPS
+73 VVQHPS
-79 GGIIER
+79 GGVVER
-85 IEVRDGEVVSA
+85 IDVRDGDKVAA

-103 KELPLRTQ
+103 KETPLLGQ
-111 VQSLRTQFLGS
+111 AQSLRSQFYGS

-134 GSQVLAFAPE
+134 GVASVSFPTELTALASE
-144 LLAQA
+144 
-149 DDPEVAATMALQ
+149 PEVASNLALQ
-161 RQLFSSRAQ
+161 RQLFDSRRQ
-170 ALAMEQQ
+170 ALLLDQQ
-177 GIAESIA
+177 GIDESIA
-184 GSEAQLR
+184 GAEAQLR
-191 GTRDSQ
+191 GVRDSQ

-203 RSALNEQLQGLREL
+203 RTALAEQLQGLREL
-217 ARDGYIPRNR
+217 AREGYIPRNR
-227 LLDSERLYAQIDG
+227 LLDSERVYAQVLG
-240 SISEDFGRIGQLQ
+240 SISEDYGRIGQLQ
-253 RQILEMRL
+253 RQVLKMRL
-261 RIRQLAEE
+261 KIRQLAEE
-269 FQKELRSQLAETRT
+269 YQKEVRTQLADTRVRT
-283 RSEDLRNRL
+283 EDLRNRL

-302 LVRAPAAGVV
+302 QLRAPVAGIV
-312 VGLEV
+312 VGLDV
-317 FTEGGVVKPGQAL
+317 FTEGGVIKPGQAL

-346 PVQMIDKVHPGLPV
+346 PVELADKVHAGLPV

-375 AGQVT
+375 AGEVM

-393 EPYYTLRAEVSADGM
+393 EPFYTLRAQVTEAGM
-408 QQLRGLQIRPGMPV
+408 AQLAGLQIRPGMPV

>member
-1 MSQAQSLGRLPTAD
+1 MKYSNAKV
-15 NNHRAPGNLLALD
+15 PGDSNVLQLD
-28 EKKYSRLGWLLVLGG
+28 DTRYSRLGWLLMLGG
-43 FAGFLGWAAL
+43 FLGFLGWAAL
-53 APLDKGVAVAGKVMV
+53 APLDKGVAVSGKVMV

-73 AVQHPS
+73 VVQHPS
-79 GGIIER
+79 GGIVER
-85 IEVRDGEVVSA
+85 IDVRDGDKVAA

-103 KELPLRTQ
+103 KETPLLGQ
-111 VQSLRTQFLGS
+111 AQSLRSQFYGS

-134 GSQVLAFAPE
+134 GVASVSFPTELTALASE
-144 LLAQA
+144 
-149 DDPEVAATMALQ
+149 PEVASNLALQ
-161 RQLFSSRAQ
+161 RQLFDSRRQ
-170 ALAMEQQ
+170 ALLLDQQ
-177 GIAESIA
+177 GIDESIA
-184 GSEAQLR
+184 GAEAQLR
-191 GTRDSQ
+191 GVRDSQ

-203 RSALNEQLQGLREL
+203 RTALAEQLQGLREL
-217 ARDGYIPRNR
+217 AREGYIPRNR
-227 LLDSERLYAQIDG
+227 LLDSERVYAQVLG
-240 SISEDFGRIGQLQ
+240 SISEDYGRIGQLQ
-253 RQILEMRL
+253 RQVLEMRL
-261 RIRQLAEE
+261 KIRQLAEE
-269 FQKELRSQLAETRT
+269 YQKEVRTQLADTRVRT
-283 RSEDLRNRL
+283 EDLRNRL

-302 LVRAPAAGVV
+302 QLRAPVAGIV
-312 VGLEV
+312 VGLDV
-317 FTEGGVVKPGQAL
+317 FTEGGVIKPGQAL

-346 PVQMIDKVHPGLPV
+346 PVELADKVHAGLPV

-375 AGQVT
+375 AGEVM

-393 EPYYTLRAEVSADGM
+393 EPYYTLRAQVSDAGM
-408 QQLRGLQIRPGMPV
+408 AQLAGLQIRPGMPV

>member
-1 MSQAQSLGRLPTAD
+1 MTQLNTKAVGDSNVLQ
-15 NNHRAPGNLLALD
+15 LD
-28 EKKYSRLGWLLVLGG
+28 DTRYSRLGWLLMLGG
-43 FAGFLGWAAL
+43 FLGFLGWAAL
-53 APLDKGVAVAGKVMV
+53 APLDKGVAVSGKVMV

-73 AVQHPS
+73 VVQHPS
-79 GGIIER
+79 GGIVER
-85 IEVRDGEVVSA
+85 IDVRDGDKVAA

-103 KELPLRTQ
+103 KETPLLGQ
-111 VQSLRTQFLGS
+111 AQSLRSQFYGS

-134 GSQVLAFAPE
+134 GVASVSFPVELTALAAE
-144 LLAQA
+144 
-149 DDPEVAATMALQ
+149 PEVASSLALQ
-161 RQLFSSRAQ
+161 RQLFDSRRQ
-170 ALAMEQQ
+170 ALLLDQQ
-177 GIAESIA
+177 GIDESIA
-184 GSEAQLR
+184 GAEAQLR
-191 GTRDSQ
+191 GVRDSQ

-203 RSALNEQLQGLREL
+203 RAALAEQLQGLREL
-217 ARDGYIPRNR
+217 AREGYIPRNR
-227 LLDSERLYAQIDG
+227 LLDSERVYAQVLG
-240 SISEDFGRIGQLQ
+240 SISEDYGRIGQLQ
-253 RQILEMRL
+253 RQVLEMRL
-261 RIRQLAEE
+261 KIRQLAEE
-269 FQKELRSQLAETRT
+269 YQKEVRTQLADTRVRT
-283 RSEDLRNRL
+283 EDLRNRL

-302 LVRAPAAGVV
+302 QLRAPVAGIV
-312 VGLEV
+312 VGLDV
-317 FTEGGVVKPGQAL
+317 FTEGGVIKPGQAL

-346 PVQMIDKVHPGLPV
+346 PVELADKVHAGLPV

-375 AGQVT
+375 AGEVT

-393 EPYYTLRAEVSADGM
+393 EPYYTLRAQVSEAGM
-408 QQLRGLQIRPGMPV
+408 AQLAGLQIRPGMPV

>member
-1 MSQAQSLGRLPTAD
+1 MKYSTAKV
-15 NNHRAPGNLLALD
+15 PGDSNVLQLD
-28 EKKYSRLGWLLVLGG
+28 DTRYSRLGWLLMLGG
-43 FAGFLGWAAL
+43 FLGFLGWAAL
-53 APLDKGVAVAGKVMV
+53 APLDKGVAVSGKVMV

-73 AVQHPS
+73 VVQHPS
-79 GGIIER
+79 GGIVER
-85 IEVRDGEVVSA
+85 IDVRDGDKVDA

-103 KELPLRTQ
+103 KETPLLGQ
-111 VQSLRTQFLGS
+111 AQSLRSQFYGS

-134 GSQVLAFAPE
+134 GAASVSFPVE
-144 LLAQA
+144 LTALVTE
-149 DDPEVAATMALQ
+149 PEVASNLVLQ
-161 RQLFSSRAQ
+161 RQLFDSRRQ
-170 ALAMEQQ
+170 ALLLDQQ
-177 GIAESIA
+177 GVDESIA
-184 GSEAQLR
+184 GAEAQLR
-191 GTRDSQ
+191 GVRESQ

-203 RSALNEQLQGLREL
+203 RTALAEQLQGLREL
-217 ARDGYIPRNR
+217 AREGYIPRNR
-227 LLDSERLYAQIDG
+227 LLDSERVYAQVLG
-240 SISEDFGRIGQLQ
+240 SISEDYGRIGQLQ
-253 RQILEMRL
+253 RQVLEMRL
-261 RIRQLAEE
+261 KIRQLAEE
-269 FQKELRSQLAETRT
+269 YQKEVRTQLADTRVRT
-283 RSEDLRNRL
+283 EDLRNRL

-302 LVRAPAAGVV
+302 QLRAPVAGIV
-312 VGLEV
+312 VGLDV
-317 FTEGGVVKPGQAL
+317 FTEGGVIKPGQAL

-346 PVQMIDKVHPGLPV
+346 PVELADKVHPGLPV

-375 AGQVT
+375 AGEVT

-393 EPYYTLRAEVSADGM
+393 EPYYTLRAQVSDAGM
-408 QQLRGLQIRPGMPV
+408 AQLAGLQIRPGMPV